1 MKKATLYK
9 SSLLALILGL
19 SIGCITPY
27 EPEGMEQSNN
37 LLVVEGSIIAPY
49 GTRIKLSRTMPLTH
63 VDDRLSS
70 YYPDEDNS
78 EKATVTIITDD
89 GQTVAT
95 AQPVSDAN
103 LYEVKDSI
111 AFLSGKKYAVHI
123 RLSNKE
129 YQSAFVEPQIT
140 PEIDNMSYQ
149 YKELQQVDIRIS
161 THDDRPNS
169 SKYFRWK
176 YEEDWEIRSQYFGSV
191 HWENDILTDIRL
203 DSPQNRYYCW
213 KKDKSINFLL
223 GQSTQAQS
231 NRIKDHILI
240 TIPRYDSRLSYL
252 YSVLVRQ
259 YALDKEAFDYFQ
271 NLQKNID
278 ETGSLFAPQPTEMK
292 GNITCL
298 THSEETVIGYINAS
312 TETTYRFYIEAYK
325 MHGME
330 DDYYCK
336 EPEAFGEGQLRMAYS
351 RGLAIRNRKYSENG
365 GVFYECLNKRC
376 IDCTTRGGTKNK
388 PNFWPNDHQ

>member
-1 MKKATLYK
+1 MKKTTLHK
-9 SSLLALILGL
+9 ASLLGLILGL
-19 SIGCITPY
+19 GIGCITPY
-27 EPEGMEQSNN
+27 EPEGMEQSSN
-37 LLVVEGSIIAPY
+37 LLVVEGSVIAPY
-49 GTRIKLSRTMPLTH
+49 GTQIKLSRTVPLTQSDH
-63 VDDRLSS
+63 SS
-70 YYPDEDNS
+70 SDNLDKGIS
-78 EKATVTIITDD
+78 EKATITVITDD
-89 GQTVAT
+89 GQTVAS
-95 AQPVSDAN
+95 AEPVIGAN

-111 AFLSGKKYAVHI
+111 AFLPGKKYAIHI
-123 RLSNKE
+123 RLDNKE

-140 PEIDNMSYQ
+140 PEIDEMSYQ

-176 YEEDWEIRSQYFGSV
+176 YEEDWEIRSQHFGNV
-191 HWENDILTDIRL
+191 HWEDDVLTNIRL

-223 GQSTQAQS
+223 GQSTQAQ
-231 NRIKDHILI
+231 NNQIKDHNLI

-259 YALDKEAFDYFQ
+259 YALDKDAFEYFQ

-278 ETGSLFAPQPTEMK
+278 ETGSLFAPQPIEMK

-298 THSEETVIGYINAS
+298 THPEETVIGYINAS
-312 TETTYRFYIEAYK
+312 TETTYRYYIEAYK
-325 MHGME
+325 MPGME
-330 DDYYCK
+330 DDYNCREK
-336 EPEAFGEGQLRMAYS
+336 ELFFEDQLRIAYS
-351 RGLAIRNRKYSENG
+351 KGLAIKNRIYTEG
-365 GVFYECLNKRC
+365 GGILYECLNKRC

-388 PNFWPNDHQ
+388 PDFWPNDHQ